1 MWIIASRKSRLA
13 MWQAEHV
20 QTLMQRNAHTS
31 NVKVLGLS
39 TKGDEILD
47 RSLSKI
53 GGKGLFVKELELAL
67 LEGKA
72 HLAVH
77 SLKDVPMEL
86 PENFLL
92 AAILR
97 REDPRDAFIGK
108 QTKNLSSLPL
118 GAKVGTSSLRREFQ
132 LKLFR
137 PDLKII
143 PLRGNLDTRLKKLD
157 EGDFDGIV
165 LAAAGLKR
173 LGLESRICEL
183 ISKDISLPAAGQ
195 GAMAIEVLKNSTL
208 DENDILG
215 NLNHGKTF
223 SEVML
228 ERRVAA
234 ELGASCQIPLAV
246 YCEFNEKLQTFNLRA
261 KIAMPDGSKLCYS
274 EHSGDNPDDIF
285 ERVVDSLYSQGA
297 RDVIKAVLERQ

>member
-1 MWIIASRKSRLA
+1 MWIVASRKSRLA

-20 QTLMQRNAHTS
+20 QTLMQRNTNTS

-53 GGKGLFVKELELAL
+53 GGKGLFVKELELAML
-67 LEGKA
+67 KGKA

-86 PENFLL
+86 PAKFLL

-108 QTKNLSSLPL
+108 KTKNLSSLPL

-137 PDLKII
+137 PDLEII

-183 ISKDISLPAAGQ
+183 VSKDVSLPAAGQ
-195 GAMAIEVLKNSTL
+195 GAIAIEILKL
-208 DENDILG
+208 I
-215 NLNHGKTF
+215 
-223 SEVML
+223 
-228 ERRVAA
+228 
-234 ELGASCQIPLAV
+234 
-246 YCEFNEKLQTFNLRA
+246 RA
-261 KIAMPDGSKLCYS
+261 
-274 EHSGDNPDDIF
+274 
-285 ERVVDSLYSQGA
+285 
-297 RDVIKAVLERQ
+297 

>member
-20 QTLMQRNAHTS
+20 QTLMQQNAHTS

-53 GGKGLFVKELELAL
+53 GGKGLFVKELEFAL
-67 LEGKA
+67 VEGKA

-86 PENFLL
+86 HARFIL

-108 QTKNLSSLPL
+108 KTRNLSSLPL
-118 GAKVGTSSLRREFQ
+118 GAKVGTSSLGENSQ

-137 PDLKII
+137 PDLEIV
-143 PLRGNLDTRLKKLD
+143 PLRGTW
-157 EGDFDGIV
+157 I
-165 LAAAGLKR
+165 
-173 LGLESRICEL
+173 
-183 ISKDISLPAAGQ
+183 Q
-195 GAMAIEVLKNSTL
+195 
-208 DENDILG
+208 
-215 NLNHGKTF
+215 
-223 SEVML
+223 
-228 ERRVAA
+228 
-234 ELGASCQIPLAV
+234 
-246 YCEFNEKLQTFNLRA
+246 
-261 KIAMPDGSKLCYS
+261 GSKS
-274 EHSGDNPDDIF
+274 
-285 ERVVDSLYSQGA
+285 
-297 RDVIKAVLERQ
+297 